1 MDISVHDNVLV
12 SYEVLAGRR
21 EIHLHTQSP
30 GTKPQHTDIIFRG
43 VEGYFFYHDNLETII
58 FDVVEIS
65 VDRILEDDRERF
77 EDGWR
82 FHWPGRWNT
91 ESAAGRKE
99 YLMKRQ
105 VRGFDISSSYGM
117 TGWILAKSVE
127 RILKHERAA

>member
-12 SYEVLAGRR
+12 SYEVLADRR
-21 EIHLHTQSP
+21 EIHLHTQFP
-30 GTKPQHTDIIFRG
+30 GAASEHTNIIFRG

-65 VDRILEDDRERF
+65 VDRILEEDRERF

-82 FHWPGRWNT
+82 FNWPGRWNT

-99 YLMKRQ
+99 YLTKQ
-105 VRGFDISSSYGM
+105 GVRGFDISSSYGM
-117 TGWILAKSVE
+117 SGWILAKSVE
-127 RILKHERAA
+127 RTLKHERAA